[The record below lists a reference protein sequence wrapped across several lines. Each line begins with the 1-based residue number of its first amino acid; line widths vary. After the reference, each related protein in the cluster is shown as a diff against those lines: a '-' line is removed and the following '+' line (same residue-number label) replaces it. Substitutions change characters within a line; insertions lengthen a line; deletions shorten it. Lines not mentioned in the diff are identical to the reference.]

1 MYALHGACSL
11 DVTCTL
17 YSSVQCMSFNVYEAE
32 KPIDAVLFNNILD
45 LTEPIF

>member
-17 YSSVQCMSFNVYEAE
+17 YSSVQCSFNVYKAE